1 MLTGIEE
8 DIVIRVMLFDVDGV
22 IANGELF
29 SQHLARDYG
38 ITSEMTAPFFRSRF
52 MECLVGRAD
61 LKQELSDQLPQ
72 WGWQGTTEEFMSY
85 WFRCEH
91 SMNEALLAAVAL
103 LRQQGIRCYLATNQE
118 HYRTIYILE
127 QMGCADLFEGMFS
140 SAHIGYLKH
149 ELAFFEQ
156 VLRQLD
162 GVKANEILFWDDS
175 PGNVATAQ
183 AVGLQAELYQ
193 DFAHFEKQVQCYLLA
208 S

>member
-1 MLTGIEE
+1 MIK
-8 DIVIRVMLFDVDGV
+8 VMLFDVDGV
-22 IANGELF
+22 IANGEPF

-38 ITSEMTAPFFRSRF
+38 ITREVTTPFFKGRF

-61 LKQELSDQLPQ
+61 LKQELTDQLPQ
-72 WGWQGTTEEFMSY
+72 WGWQGTIEELMSY

-91 SMNEALLAAVAL
+91 SMNETLLASVAR

-118 HYRTIYILE
+118 RYRTIYILE
-127 QMGCADLFEGMFS
+127 QMGCANLFEGIFS

-149 ELAFFEQ
+149 EPAFFEQ
-156 VLRQLD
+156 ALRQLD
-162 GVKANEILFWDDS
+162 GVKTNEILFWDDS
-175 PGNVATAQ
+175 PGNVATAR

-193 DFAHFEKQVQCYLLA
+193 DFAHFEKQMQRYLLA